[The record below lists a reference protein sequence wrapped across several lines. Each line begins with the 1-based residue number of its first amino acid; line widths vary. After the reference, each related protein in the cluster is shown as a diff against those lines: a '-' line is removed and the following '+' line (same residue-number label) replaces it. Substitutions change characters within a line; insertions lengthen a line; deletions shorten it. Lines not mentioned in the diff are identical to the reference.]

1 MTKKRWCRGDGGKG
15 NRKEVTKKSCCR
27 DDGRNGRSD
36 KSRGGWQNRGG
47 RIDVTKKR
55 WLKRQMEVA
64 TVGWQKKGG
73 QKEVAEKR

>member
-1 MTKKRWCRGDGGKG
+1 M
-15 NRKEVTKKSCCR
+15 
-27 DDGRNGRSD
+27 
-36 KSRGGWQNRGG
+36 GGWQNRGG

>member
-1 MTKKRWCRGDGGKG
+1 MMVATVGVAKVGVAELAVAKKM
-15 NRKEVTKKSCCR
+15 
-27 DDGRNGRSD
+27 
-36 KSRGGWQNRGG
+36 WQK
-47 RIDVTKKR
+47 DVTKKR